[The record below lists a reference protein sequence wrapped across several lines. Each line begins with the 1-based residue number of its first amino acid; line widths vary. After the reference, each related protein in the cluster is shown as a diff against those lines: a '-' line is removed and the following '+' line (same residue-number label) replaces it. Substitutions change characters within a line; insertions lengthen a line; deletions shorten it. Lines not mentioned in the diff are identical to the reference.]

1 MTAPELISADGVYVS
16 IGGMPVLRDV
26 SLQVSEGEAVALIG
40 GNGSGKSTLVRTL
53 LGILPHQEGT
63 ISLFGQEVP
72 GFKDWSK
79 IGYVPQHSALAVANG
94 TVREIVSTG
103 RLAHRSPFQW
113 LKRAD
118 REIVTRS
125 LEQVDLVG
133 RADWPFRALSGGQK
147 QRVLIA
153 RALASE
159 PRLLVMDEPLAGV
172 DLHSQGGLAALLGR
186 LRDSGLGLLV
196 VLHERGPMADILTRS
211 ITLCDGRIVDHEAP
225 AGAACVDPPT
235 TPVVL
240 GLTDPIAGS
249 IA

>member
-94 TVREIVSTG
+94 VIKMNIDTDTQYAFTRAVAGFMFSNYDGVLKVDGEVGNKKDYDPRSYLAKGEKGVAA
-103 RLAHRSPFQW
+103 RLQEA
-113 LKRAD
+113 AD
-118 REIVTRS
+118 NLMS
-125 LEQVDLVG
+125 
-133 RADWPFRALSGGQK
+133 
-147 QRVLIA
+147 
-153 RALASE
+153 
-159 PRLLVMDEPLAGV
+159 AGK
-172 DLHSQGGLAALLGR
+172 
-186 LRDSGLGLLV
+186 
-196 VLHERGPMADILTRS
+196 
-211 ITLCDGRIVDHEAP
+211 TLFGKI
-225 AGAACVDPPT
+225 
-235 TPVVL
+235 
-240 GLTDPIAGS
+240 
-249 IA
+249 